1 MKKLVK
7 LVCIM
12 LSFMCMIQTPIIYAS
27 HTANPTN
34 WPRGPKASALTAESA
49 LVMEASTGLVLYE
62 KKPDKKQYP
71 ASITKIMTAL
81 LVIENCSLDEIV
93 TFSREAVY
101 GIEAGSSHIAV
112 EVGEKLTIEQC
123 LYAIMLESANE
134 VCLGVAE
141 HIAGSISGFVDM
153 MNARAK
159 ELGCTNT
166 HFVNPNGLHDNKH
179 YTTAH
184 DMALIA
190 QAAIANETFRTIT
203 STKKYTIPATNK
215 KEARS
220 WIRNH
225 HQMLTGFKYP
235 KYLYEHCIGG
245 KTGYTTKAQSTLVT
259 FAEKD
264 GMTLICVVLKDLG
277 PSYAANEYTD
287 TTKLFEYCFNEFSLH
302 SIAEG
307 SNSDYSSSSL
317 FTKYSGLLN
326 TESPLIY
333 IDKNT
338 NLVLP
343 KSASLEDVK
352 QDIVY
357 NGETSFQEGQN
368 IIGSITYT
376 YKDKVVGTGN
386 IIYETGAIT
395 QLTTNTNISAN
406 TETIPLN
413 KSFYLDEKQIIMVI
427 GIVIIGFGVV
437 YYVFI
442 IQQRRKKSNYNRQ
455 RRNNYFSNHHNYD
468 DYE

>member
-12 LSFMCMIQTPIIYAS
+12 LSCMCMIQTPIIHAS
-27 HTANPTN
+27 STTDSAD
-34 WPRGPKASALTAESA
+34 WPNGPKASSIAAESA
-49 LVMEASTGLVLYE
+49 IVMEASTGLVLYE
-62 KKPDKKQYP
+62 KKVDKKQYP

-81 LVIENCSLDEIV
+81 LVLENCSLDEVV

-101 GIEAGSSHIAV
+101 GIETGSSHIAV

-166 HFVNPNGLHDNKH
+166 HFVNPNGLHDDDH

-184 DMALIA
+184 DMALIS

-203 STKKYTIPATNK
+203 GTKKYTIPATNK

-220 WIRNH
+220 WISNH

-235 KYLYEHCIGG
+235 KYLYDYCIGG
-245 KTGYTTKAQSTLVT
+245 KTGYTMKAQSTLVT

-277 PSYAANEYTD
+277 PYYAENEYTD
-287 TTKLFEYCFNEFSLH
+287 TTSLFEYCFDKFSLYQAA
-302 SIAEG
+302 SEEDGAVEA
-307 SNSDYSSSSL
+307 NTSL
-317 FTKYSGLLN
+317 FAKYSGLLN
-326 TESPLIY
+326 VENPLIY
-333 IDKNT
+333 VDKNT
-338 NLVLP
+338 NVILP
-343 KSASLEDVK
+343 KDASFEDLE
-352 QDIVY
+352 QDITY
-357 NGETSFQEGQN
+357 YGETSFEEGEN
-368 IIGSITYT
+368 VIGTVSYT
-376 YKDKVVGTGN
+376 YKNKVVGTGN
-386 IIYETGAIT
+386 IIYNAKNIT
-395 QLTTNTNISAN
+395 QLTTSTDVLAN
-406 TETIPLN
+406 TETVPLN
-413 KSFYLDEKQIIMVI
+413 KGSGPNVNQIA
-427 GIVIIGFGVV
+427 IVIAVVVVGFGII
-437 YYVFI
+437 YYVFV
-442 IQQRRKKSNYNRQ
+442 IQKRRRKNAYYKQRRQNYYSN
-455 RRNNYFSNHHNYD
+455 RRNYD
-468 DYE
+468 DY